1 MKKQIPYVTSIE
13 RRAIK
18 QGLIEGIELGLEL
31 KFGSKGL
38 ELLPEISKIENIDT
52 LKSVREALKQ
62 VSSTA
67 ELRSTYQTNN

>member
-1 MKKQIPYVTSIE
+1 MPYITSIE
-13 RRAIK
+13 RMAIK
-18 QGLIEGIELGLEL
+18 QGLIEGIEI

-52 LKSVREALKQ
+52 LKSVRKALKQ

-67 ELRSTYQTNN
+67 QLRRTYQSDN